1 MPERLSTSCFTN
13 SVITFLSPSLT
24 HQILK
29 EYQLYEILSAEDGIQ
44 GWKGPRPYDWGA
56 HSLGHMLL
64 SRAVGHLRGWTLVL
78 GCQNKTKQ
86 NTARS
91 FVALQRSTLFDKIL
105 ILFNFSPWVFLDTS
119 TFDIDFIENAQNVWK
134 ISATKLWWWDGC
146 DWRSSSQLTAPSWNC
161 IWRGG
166 LYVLVGWD

>member
-1 MPERLSTSCFTN
+1 MAERLSTGCFTN

-24 HQILK
+24 HQIFK
-29 EYQLYEILSAEDGIQ
+29 EYQLHENLSAEDGIQ
-44 GWKGPRPYDWGA
+44 GWKGPRPYDWGT
-56 HSLGHMLL
+56 HNLGQWGTSEGEH
-64 SRAVGHLRGWTLVL
+64 WFL
-78 GCQNKTKQ
+78 GVKKKKIIQ
-86 NTARS
+86 S

-119 TFDIDFIENAQNVWK
+119 TFDIDFTENAQNVWK

-146 DWRSSSQLTAPSWNC
+146 DWRSSSRLTVPSGNC

-166 LYVLVGWD
+166 LSVLVGWD